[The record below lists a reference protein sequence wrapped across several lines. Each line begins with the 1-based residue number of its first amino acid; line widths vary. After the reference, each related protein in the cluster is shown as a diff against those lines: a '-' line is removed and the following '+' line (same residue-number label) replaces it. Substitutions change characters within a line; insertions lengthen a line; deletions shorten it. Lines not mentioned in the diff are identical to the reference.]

1 MPSLEVF
8 MIPLSSASAM
18 SGGLTWKKISCSRSY
33 ELKLNDQL
41 VGTLSRPSF
50 WSSDFVAETQN
61 GSWTFRKT
69 GFLGNGAEVFD
80 STSQQDSASQQPIAT
95 FKAEWGGGS
104 TLTFTDGQ
112 SFRLQSKGWWRPLWS
127 VIGEAGQPVIVLD
140 VRDKTVDVPA
150 AGAVPDSRLSLLIMF
165 TWYRVLKAEEDASAV
180 VLVAAVS

>member
-1 MPSLEVF
+1 
-8 MIPLSSASAM
+8 MIPLSSSSAI

-41 VGTLSRPSF
+41 VGRLERPSF

-61 GSWTFRKT
+61 GSWTFRRS

-80 STSQQDSASQQPIAT
+80 SVSQQPIAS

-104 TLTFTDGQ
+104 TLTFADGQ
-112 SFRLQSKGWWRPLWS
+112 SFRLACKGWWRPVWS
-127 VIGEAGQPVIVLD
+127 VIGEAGQPVLLLD
-140 VRDKTVDVPA
+140 VRDKTVEVPA

-165 TWYRVLKAEEDASAV
+165 TWYRVLKAEEDAQAAAV
-180 VLVAAVS
+180 VAAVS